1 MRSSCRKNFILIFV
15 FIAIFS
21 LTLIQISRLLFS
33 QTEVKPLRY
42 EVEVVLIEIP
52 LYVVDKEGNP
62 VEDLKPE
69 EVTLYEN
76 GKKQEISHF
85 VLVQNDSPQIAT
97 LTRKYPA
104 ARRQILL
111 FFDFAFSTPAGIIK
125 AREACLDFIKEKI
138 LPTDLVG
145 VASYSGIG
153 GLKILSHFSSDRE
166 HLFDIVNTLG
176 LIESKQRITGPVG
189 FTFPRIDQPSRDETE
204 ADPFSPVRMADDR
217 IAILEQQ
224 LNKRLAKIQAANVTD
239 FISSL
244 NTLSVALNTIQGRK
258 HIIYFSEGF
267 DSKVL
272 TGKAQEQWSGDTD
285 TTTGSE
291 FVSRYVLSRY
301 VDTASQFGDGALRT
315 QLDGVLNKIAS
326 ADCSIHT
333 VDIGGLKTQA
343 GDLSQVSGQ
352 AASVYSIHRRH
363 ATLTTFSRETGGQ
376 IFRNINDLDQPLEN
390 LLKVTNAYYIIG
402 YYPEDKKEE
411 GRFRKIKIQ
420 TSRSGVDVS
429 YRKGYYEPKPYS
441 KYTNLEKSLQLVE
454 YIVKDLAS
462 SEIQFESCVFA
473 FRGRESVCQVPVFLK
488 FPGRQF
494 LEKKRKEIELEI
506 FSYAISSSGT
516 FKDFFHQILT
526 ISPQESKKDLESFGI
541 KYYDLHLLSPGDY
554 KIKLIIRD
562 KDTGEIGCR
571 IQKISVP
578 DYEKGD
584 LAVSGPVFIQPG
596 ADWLL
601 TRGFDPLK
609 PGGRKMGINLPLD
622 YPFILNNKPFIP
634 GVFPVLKASVPA
646 QFYLK
651 VYNLKLHP
659 QAQIPRTEMS
669 FEMVDGEGKSTAL
682 EDVEFLQNPLQVKM
696 GEFDLFFK
704 AKFGSYIPG
713 YYWLKITL
721 KDLLANQETVS
732 RVPLVLE

>member
-1 MRSSCRKNFILIFV
+1 MRSSCRKNFIFIFV

-21 LTLIQISRLLFS
+21 LALIQFSRLLFS
-33 QTEVKPLRY
+33 QAEVKPLRY

-69 EVTLYEN
+69 EVTLHEN

-85 VLVQNDSPQIAT
+85 VLVQNDSPEIAT
-97 LTRKYPA
+97 ITRKYPA

-111 FFDFAFSTPAGIIK
+111 FFDFAFSTPAGIIR

-176 LIESKQRITGPVG
+176 LLESKQRITGPVG

-204 ADPFSPVRMADDR
+204 ADPFSPARMADDR
-217 IAILEQQ
+217 IAILEEQ
-224 LNKRLAKIQAANVTD
+224 LYKRLAKIQAANVTD

-272 TGKAQEQWSGDTD
+272 TGRAQEQMSGDTD

-301 VDTASQFGDGALRT
+301 IDTASQFGDGALRT

-343 GDLSQVSGQ
+343 GDLNQVSGQ

-376 IFRNINDLDQPLEN
+376 IFRNINELDQPLEN
-390 LLKVTNAYYIIG
+390 LLKVTNTYYVIG
-402 YYPEDKKEE
+402 YYPEDKKKE
-411 GRFRKIKIQ
+411 GKFRKIKIQ

-454 YIVKDLAS
+454 YIVKDLSS
-462 SEIQFESCVFA
+462 SEIQFESCVLA
-473 FRGRESVCQVPVFLK
+473 FRGRENICQVPVFLK

-494 LEKKRKEIELEI
+494 LEKKSKEIELEI

-516 FKDFFHQILT
+516 FKDFFHQTLT
-526 ISPQESKKDLESFGI
+526 ISPQESKKDFQSFGI

-554 KIKLIIRD
+554 KIKLIVRD

-571 IQKISVP
+571 IQEITVP

-596 ADWLL
+596 DDWLL

-609 PGGRKMGINLPLD
+609 PGGRKAGINLPLD
-622 YPFILNNKPFIP
+622 YPFIMNNKSFIP
-634 GVFPVLKASVPA
+634 GVFPVLKTSAPA

-651 VYNLKLHP
+651 IYNLKLHP
-659 QAQIPRTEMS
+659 QVQIPQTEMS
-669 FEMVDGEGKSTAL
+669 FEMVDGEGRSTQL
-682 EDVEFLQNPLQVKM
+682 KRMEFLRNPFQVKP
-696 GEFDLFFK
+696 GEFDLLFR
-704 AKFGSYIPG
+704 ADFGSFNPG
-713 YYWLKITL
+713 YYWLKLTL
-721 KDLLANQETVS
+721 KDVLANQEVIS
-732 RVPLVLE
+732 KIPLVLE

>member
-1 MRSSCRKNFILIFV
+1 MRSSCRKNFIFIFV
-15 FIAIFS
+15 FITMFS
-21 LTLIQISRLLFS
+21 LALIQFSRLLLS
-33 QTEVKPLRY
+33 QAEVKPLRY

-69 EVTLYEN
+69 EISLYEN

-85 VLVQNDSPQIAT
+85 VLVQNDSPQMAT
-97 LTRKYPA
+97 ISRKYPA

-111 FFDFAFSTPAGIIK
+111 FFDLAFSAPAGIIK

-153 GLKILSHFSSDRE
+153 GLKILSHFSNDRE
-166 HLFDIVNTLG
+166 HLFDIINTLG
-176 LIESKQRITGPVG
+176 LIESKQRMTGPVG
-189 FTFPRIDQPSRDETE
+189 FTFPRIDQPARDETE
-204 ADPFSPVRMADDR
+204 ADSFSPVRMADDR
-217 IAILEQQ
+217 IATLQQQ

-239 FISSL
+239 FISAL

-272 TGKAQEQWSGDTD
+272 TGKAQEQTSVDTG
-285 TTTGSE
+285 TTTGSK
-291 FVSRYVLSRY
+291 FVSRYVLNRY
-301 VDTASQFGDGALRT
+301 IDTASQFGDAALRT
-315 QLDGVLNKIAS
+315 QLDGALNKIAS

-343 GDLSQVSGQ
+343 GNLNQVNGQ
-352 AASVYSIHRRH
+352 AASVSSIHRRH
-363 ATLTTFSRETGGQ
+363 ATLTTFSKETGGQ
-376 IFRNINDLDQPLEN
+376 IFRNINELDQPLEN
-390 LLKVTNAYYIIG
+390 LLKVTNTYYVIG
-402 YYPEDKKEE
+402 YYPEDKKKE
-411 GRFRKIKIQ
+411 GKFRKIKIQ

-429 YRKGYYEPKPYS
+429 YRKGYYEAKPYS
-441 KYTNLEKSLQLVE
+441 KYTSLEKRLQLVE

-473 FRGRESVCQVPVFLK
+473 FRGRESVCQVPVLLK
-488 FPGRQF
+488 FSGGQF
-494 LEKKRKEIELEI
+494 LEKNRKEIELEI
-506 FSYAISSSGT
+506 FGYAISSSGF
-516 FKDFFHQILT
+516 FKDFFHQTLIV
-526 ISPQESKKDLESFGI
+526 SPQKLKKELQSSGV

-554 KIKLIIRD
+554 KIKLIVRD
-562 KDTGEIGCR
+562 RDTGEIGSQ

-596 ADWLL
+596 TDWLL

-609 PGGRKMGINLPLD
+609 PSGRKMGVNLPLD
-622 YPFILNNKPFIP
+622 YPFIMSNKSFIP
-634 GVFPVLKASVPA
+634 GVIPVLKASTPA

-659 QAQIPRTEMS
+659 QAQVPRTEMS
-669 FEMVDGEGKSTAL
+669 FEMVDGEGKSTPL
-682 EDVEFLQNPLQVKM
+682 KNVEFLQNPLQVKL

-704 AKFGSYIPG
+704 AKFESFIPG
-713 YYWLKITL
+713 YYWLKLTF
-721 KDLLANQETVS
+721 KDLLANQEVAS
-732 RVPLVLE
+732 RVPFVLE